1 MRLETVERDVLADED
16 ADACRAHGP
25 RQLETNGKPSGRKKG
40 RTDAAHVEAVEERL
54 DRAVDVGA
62 LAVALELEDALGD
75 RRHDRVVS
83 PLDAAQDARELVV
96 VVVHLGGPHDRLVRV
111 RVVAA
116 SRGKRLVSS
125 APRAR
130 EAAAKRGRTGGA
142 ASSVDPACS

>member
-1 MRLETVERDVLADED
+1 VRFETVERDVLADED

-25 RQLETNGKPSGRKKG
+25 RQLETNAKPSTRKKG

-96 VVVHLGGPHDRLVRV
+96 VVVHLGRPHDRLVRV

-116 SRGKRLVSS
+116 SRKERLVSS
-125 APRAR
+125 APPR
-130 EAAAKRGRTGGA
+130 EAAAKRERTGGA